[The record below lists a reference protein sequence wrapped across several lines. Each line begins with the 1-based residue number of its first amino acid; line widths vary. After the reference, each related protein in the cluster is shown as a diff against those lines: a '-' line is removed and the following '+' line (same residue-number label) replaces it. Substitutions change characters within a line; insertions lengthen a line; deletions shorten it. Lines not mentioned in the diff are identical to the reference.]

1 MVPVTGT
8 VCRAGVPVVAR
19 IRGRPAP
26 GRILGVRAMTE
37 ATAAA
42 VARRYGLGRPLRP
55 PAYAARGELGLIFR
69 LDTDRGAF
77 AVKES
82 LIPVD
87 ERDAAADVAFQ
98 RAAAAAGVRLPRP
111 VPTVDGRVVADG
123 VRVYAWVDLDPTGVA
138 TVAEV
143 GAVAARLHGVGH
155 PAAGAVADWFAE
167 PLGADGWHALLAAGE
182 RASAGWAGP
191 LRDLLADLV
200 ALDAVVR
207 PPDPARVTTCHLDLN
222 RENVRR
228 ARDGGVVVLDWEN
241 SGPCQPE
248 RELAALLADLPAA
261 ETVTAYRAYRV
272 AGGPARVT
280 GPADF
285 STAVAVQGHLL
296 DFYGRRSL
304 DPASS
309 AEDVQRSRDRLA
321 DMLAR
326 PLTLSAVDALIDVCR
341 R

>member
-1 MVPVTGT
+1 
-8 VCRAGVPVVAR
+8 
-19 IRGRPAP
+19 
-26 GRILGVRAMTE
+26 MTE
-37 ATAAA
+37 TTTAT

-55 PAYAARGELGLIFR
+55 PVYAARGELGLIFR
-69 LDTDRGAF
+69 LDTDRGSF

-82 LIPVD
+82 LAPVD

-98 RAAAAAGVRLPRP
+98 HAAAAAGVRLPRP
-111 VPTVDGRVVADG
+111 VPTLDGPVVADG
-123 VRVYAWVDLDPTGVA
+123 FRVYAWVDLDPSGVA
-138 TVAEV
+138 TVAEL
-143 GAVAARLHGVGH
+143 GAVAARLHGVDH
-155 PAAGAVADWFAE
+155 PAAGPVADWFAT
-167 PLGADGWHALLAAGE
+167 PLGADGWHALSAAGE
-182 RASAGWAGP
+182 RAGAAWAGP
-191 LRDLLADLV
+191 LRDRLPDLV

-207 PPDPARVTTCHLDLN
+207 PPEPARVTTCHLDLN

-228 ARDGGVVVLDWEN
+228 ASDGGIVVLDWEN

-248 RELAALLADLPAA
+248 RELAALLADLTVPEAA
-261 ETVTAYRAYRV
+261 AAYRAYRS
-272 AGGPARVT
+272 AGGPAEVT

-309 AEDVQRSRDRLA
+309 AEDVRRSHDRLA
-321 DMLAR
+321 AMLAN
-326 PLTLSAVDALIDVCR
+326 PFTLATVDALLEACR